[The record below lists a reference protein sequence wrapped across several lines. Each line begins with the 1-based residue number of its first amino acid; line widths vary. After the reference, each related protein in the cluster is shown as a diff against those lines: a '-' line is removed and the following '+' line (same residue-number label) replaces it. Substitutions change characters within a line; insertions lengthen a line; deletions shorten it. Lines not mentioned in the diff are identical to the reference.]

1 MKRTAAILLC
11 ALVAGCNE
19 DPDLSQLDEHNP
31 GATPM
36 EHTAGIPGTKHTPG
50 TQSNHD
56 WKAEYKSR
64 VAPLLQAHCAECHS
78 GDDAENGVRLGAL
91 TPLLSSDVVTPGD
104 PGGSLLMQ
112 MISGDEPT
120 MPPEEPLEVASIDAI
135 RQWITR
141 LPADAIPRPPEARS
155 HWAWREF
162 SKQAIPSVRSEWPRN
177 DIDRFVLH
185 RMSEAGLKPSSEASI
200 ETLARR
206 LSLDLVGLP
215 PSVSDVDRLVREAEQ
230 DRNKALQRYTRQLIN
245 SRHFGEHWGRY
256 WLDLA
261 RYADSNGYHRDQE
274 RPMWLYREWVI
285 DAFNDNMPFDQFTI
299 RQLAGDLLPGT
310 TRRDKIATGFHRNS
324 MFNQEGG
331 ADEQEFRTHAVADRA
346 ETTATVWLG
355 LTLRCARC
363 HNHPI
368 EPVTQREYYRYFAFF
383 NNTTDRGTS
392 RYNPPFPVSVWP
404 SKVEQRELAD
414 LRARIDQRTDELN
427 AAGVTAHTA
436 DDKVMELRR
445 QFNQMLLD
453 VPSSLT
459 MKERDEP
466 RETMLL
472 LRGDPSRPGPR
483 VTANVPRIFPHW
495 PENRPRN
502 RLGLAEW
509 LVTDAAHI
517 TARVTVNRVWRR
529 LFGAALARGPENL
542 GLQSDSPS
550 HPQLLDWLATE
561 FINSKWNVK
570 HLIELMVS
578 SATWRQ
584 SSVVTTNQ
592 LTTDPENRFLSRAAR
607 FRLDAEVIRDNAL
620 VVSGLLNRR
629 VGGRSVFPPQPEG
642 LWDEIEG
649 NEESSLVWR
658 ESTGPDRYR
667 RSMYTFWRRSMP
679 YPLFT
684 VFDAPQREECT
695 VTRSRTNTPLQA
707 LAAQNDPVLVEAA
720 ELLAERIVSESP
732 DSTEAQIA
740 YGFRLCLARLP
751 TPEESTVLLEL
762 WNEEFAAAM
771 EQLLGSLAAGASADD
786 VRGPA
791 TAQAWRVTAGVL
803 FNLDAT
809 LTRW

>member
-11 ALVAGCNE
+11 ALLAGCNE
-19 DPDLSQLDEHNP
+19 DPGTAQPEHGAGSAQPNRDPATVLSEENP
-31 GATPM
+31 GTTRPD
-36 EHTAGIPGTKHTPG
+36 
-50 TQSNHD
+50 HD
-56 WKAEYKSR
+56 WKAEYTAE
-64 VAPLLQAHCAECHS
+64 VAPLLKAHCEKCHS
-78 GDDAENGVRLGAL
+78 GDDAENGVRLASLESLL
-91 TPLLSSDVVTPGD
+91 TSDIVTPGD
-104 PGGSLLMQ
+104 PDGSLLMQ
-112 MISGDEPT
+112 MISGDKPT
-120 MPPEEPLEVASIDAI
+120 MPPEEPLEPAFVGAI

-141 LPADAIPRPPEARS
+141 LPPEAIPRPPEASS
-155 HWAWREF
+155 HWAWRGL
-162 SKQAIPSVRSEWPRN
+162 SSNTAPSVGSDWPRN

-185 RMSEAGLKPSSEASI
+185 QMSEAGLKPSRRASI

-215 PSVSDVDRLVREAEQ
+215 PSMKDVDQLVQEAEK
-230 DRNKALQRYTRQLIN
+230 DRNAALQRYTRQLMN
-245 SRHFGEHWGRY
+245 SQHFGEHWARY

-299 RQLAGDLLPGT
+299 RQLAGDLLPDDL
-310 TRRDKIATGFHRNS
+310 RHNKIATGFHRNS

-363 HNHPI
+363 HNHPN
-368 EPVTQREYYRYFAFF
+368 EPVTQREYYRFFAFF

-404 SKVEQRELAD
+404 SRKEQRELAAV
-414 LRARIDQRTDELN
+414 RAKIDQRTDELN

-436 DDKVMELRR
+436 DEKVMELRR
-445 QFNQMLLD
+445 QFNQKLLD

-459 MKERDEP
+459 MKELDEP

-483 VTANVPRIFPHW
+483 VTASVPRIFPHW
-495 PENRPRN
+495 SDDRPRN

-509 LVTDAAHI
+509 LVTDAAHV
-517 TARVTVNRVWRR
+517 TARVTVNRIWRR

-542 GLQSDSPS
+542 GLQGETPS
-550 HPQLLDWLATE
+550 HPQLLDWLAKE
-561 FINSKWNVK
+561 FIDSKWNVK
-570 HLIELMVS
+570 HLIELMVT

-584 SSVVTTNQ
+584 SSAITSAQ
-592 LTTDPENRFLSRAAR
+592 LEIDPENRLLSRAAR
-607 FRLDAEVIRDNAL
+607 YRVDAEVIRDNAL

-649 NEESSLVWR
+649 NEETGMKWI

-679 YPLFT
+679 FPLFT

-707 LAAQNDPVLVEAA
+707 LAAQNDPVMVEAA
-720 ELLAERIVSESP
+720 ELLAERILSESP
-732 DSTEAQIA
+732 DSIEQQIHF
-740 YGFRLCLARLP
+740 GFRLCLARRP
-751 TPEESTVLLEL
+751 TPEESAVLLEF
-762 WNEEFAAAM
+762 WNEEFRATR
-771 EQLLGSLAAGASADD
+771 EQLLSSLESGASANN
-786 VRGPA
+786 VNVAA

-803 FNLDAT
+803 LNLDAT